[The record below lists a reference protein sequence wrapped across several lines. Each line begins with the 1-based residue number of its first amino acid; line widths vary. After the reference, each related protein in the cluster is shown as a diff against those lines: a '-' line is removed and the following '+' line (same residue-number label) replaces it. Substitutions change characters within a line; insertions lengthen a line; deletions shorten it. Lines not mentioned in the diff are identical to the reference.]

1 MSVSIIWKLSEKEKE
16 NQITFENIR
25 EQIAEN
31 KQSVQILIYANAC
44 DNGKKYGSG
53 LEQTGA
59 KTQLCAYEG
68 TDTEI
73 YADAQE
79 KVTGSLVTF
88 LYGGDR
94 LSQGTFAEVEKSADT
109 YPEYNIFMLRKKMPD
124 GTYGAFATDPASKK
138 ILVINL
144 LKKYYCHPF
153 YFGGTIFSACSSKSA
168 EYCIF

>member
-73 YADAQE
+73 YADAQDIRDSTAPLQNILE
-79 KVTGSLVTF
+79 WRS
-88 LYGGDR
+88 
-94 LSQGTFAEVEKSADT
+94 SA
-109 YPEYNIFMLRKKMPD
+109 KD
-124 GTYGAFATDPASKK
+124 G
-138 ILVINL
+138 
-144 LKKYYCHPF
+144 KYQIC
-153 YFGGTIFSACSSKSA
+153 K
-168 EYCIF
+168 

>member
-94 LSQGTFAEVEKSADT
+94 LSLWG
-109 YPEYNIFMLRKKMPD
+109 Y
-124 GTYGAFATDPASKK
+124 
-138 ILVINL
+138 LVRPIRL
-144 LKKYYCHPF
+144 
-153 YFGGTIFSACSSKSA
+153 
-168 EYCIF
+168 